1 MITTEEKNTQID
13 DIEAYL
19 DEHPEGITMYE
30 AFLELEITKLSTR
43 VSEMLR
49 RGYRI
54 DKTPE
59 VKRNKQGKIVKRYMR
74 YRMVARP

>member
-1 MITTEEKNTQID
+1 MITIEEKNTQI
-13 DIEAYL
+13 EAIDAYME
-19 DEHPEGITMYE
+19 DHPEGITMYE

-49 RGYRI
+49 RGYKI
-54 DKTPE
+54 EKTPE

-74 YRMVARP
+74 YRKAV

>member
-19 DEHPEGITMYE
+19 EDHPEGITMYE

-74 YRMVARP
+74 YRKAAQ